1 MHTDLRRISGVESGH
16 ITARPIFC
24 RLRNGVIATMIEKLE
39 ESLVRRTII
48 HLFQQLVDFGK
59 EVAGAELVFAKA
71 PDVAAHF
78 FGVEAAAVKQI
89 PNFRWFAVYKL
100 GAQFDRRVTDRIA
113 QRENAPA
120 DAIACLDNVDY
131 QPGAR

>member
-59 EVAGAELVFAKA
+59 EVAGAELVFANA
-71 PDVAAHF
+71 PDVAIYF
-78 FGVEAAAVKQI
+78 CGVQVVAGNQVLTY
-89 PNFRWFAVYKL
+89 RWLVVEEL
-100 GAQFDRRVTDRIA
+100 GA
-113 QRENAPA
+113 E
-120 DAIACLDNVDY
+120 LD
-131 QPGAR
+131 

>member
-1 MHTDLRRISGVESGH
+1 MESGH

-71 PDVAAHF
+71 PDVAIYF
-78 FGVEAAAVKQI
+78 CGVQVVAAKQV
-89 PNFRWFAVYKL
+89 PNFRWFAVDEL
-100 GAQFDRRVTDRIA
+100 GA
-113 QRENAPA
+113 
-120 DAIACLDNVDY
+120 
-131 QPGAR
+131 

>member
-1 MHTDLRRISGVESGH
+1 MHADLRRISGVESGH

-59 EVAGAELVFAKA
+59 EVAGAELVFANA
-71 PDVAAHF
+71 PDVAVYF
-78 FGVEAAAVKQI
+78 CGVEVVGARQV
-89 PNFRWFAVYKL
+89 RYVGWFAVGEL
-100 GAQFDRRVTDRIA
+100 GASFDR
-113 QRENAPA
+113 
-120 DAIACLDNVDY
+120 
-131 QPGAR
+131 

>member
-1 MHTDLRRISGVESGH
+1 MHADLRRISGVESGH

>member
-1 MHTDLRRISGVESGH
+1 MHADLRRISGVESGH

-48 HLFQQLVDFGK
+48 HLFQQSVDFGK

-71 PDVAAHF
+71 PDVAIYLC
-78 FGVEAAAVKQI
+78 GVQAVAGKQI
-89 PNFRWFAVYKL
+89 PIFRWLAVYKL
-100 GAQFDRRVTDRIA
+100 GVEF
-113 QRENAPA
+113 
-120 DAIACLDNVDY
+120 
-131 QPGAR
+131 

>member
-1 MHTDLRRISGVESGH
+1 MHADLRRISGVESGH

-39 ESLVRRTII
+39 EGLVRRTII
-48 HLFQQLVDFGK
+48 HLCQQLVDFGK

>member
-1 MHTDLRRISGVESGH
+1 MESGH

-59 EVAGAELVFAKA
+59 EVAGAELVFANA
-71 PDVAAHF
+71 PDVAIYF
-78 FGVEAAAVKQI
+78 CGVQVVAAKQV
-89 PNFRWFAVYKL
+89 PNFRWFAVDEL
-100 GAQFDRRVTDRIA
+100 GA
-113 QRENAPA
+113 
-120 DAIACLDNVDY
+120 
-131 QPGAR
+131 